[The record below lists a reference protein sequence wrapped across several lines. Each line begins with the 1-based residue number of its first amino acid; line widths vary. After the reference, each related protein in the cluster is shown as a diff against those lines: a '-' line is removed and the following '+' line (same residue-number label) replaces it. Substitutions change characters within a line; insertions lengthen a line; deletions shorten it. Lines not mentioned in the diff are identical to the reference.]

1 MEFLVLET
9 GPLLLGANFLNQTH
23 TCLRIVKRIVTARG
37 NAFKCFF
44 YGGGV
49 VPEINQRLL

>member
-23 TCLRIVKRIVTARG
+23 TCLRIVKGIVTARG